1 MQVLGLCARRWRA
14 TDLLFMTT
22 MTGDRLIPSF
32 RRKPESRERG
42 GGVCR
47 HVLARPRPLLDSSFR
62 RNDRFVRLTT
72 GWTLG
77 IPAAGIAAAITPK
90 LADQENRS
98 ALIPNLYCREGSVRV
113 ESDSEE
119 HIGQGYVDLTGYGV
133 NSRPPI

>member
-1 MQVLGLCARRWRA
+1 MSACPGPA
-14 TDLLFMTT
+14 T
-22 MTGDRLIPSF
+22 
-32 RRKPESRERG
+32 
-42 GGVCR
+42 
-47 HVLARPRPLLDSSFR
+47 PLLDSSFR